1 MKKLIAMLLALALL
15 CCGALTAFAEEEAT
29 FTIGF
34 NNYRVGAYSLD
45 ILQKNFEYACAA
57 MGVDVMVV
65 NDEAKIDNSPTNVD
79 NMIAAGVDGIVF
91 FGLNDNVMVSVAQR
105 CQNAGIPFV
114 FYDHMPS
121 DQVVEMMKNY
131 SCYLGCAATMDESTG
146 RVAGEY
152 AASIGA
158 TKAVVVTGENSDP
171 SHSARTNGFTEAF
184 EAAGGEV
191 LGVGWGNPNLTDSLP
206 RANDLLTAHPDADF
220 IYGSN
225 GDCGLAGKEAL
236 ASHPDVTATVYATD
250 LDPDVLTSLED
261 GTIAAASGAHWINV
275 YFAAALMVNHLQG
288 NTLRN
293 EDGTAPRLVVPVITL
308 PNNYIDLYNKLW
320 IESYPYTEAE
330 LAAFVGSDVTVDTL
344 ETELTNYTLDN
355 RIAAL
360 VEQGVI
366 TQEEVDASLAA

>member
-1 MKKLIAMLLALALL
+1 M
-15 CCGALTAFAEEEAT
+15 
-29 FTIGF
+29 
-34 NNYRVGAYSLD
+34 
-45 ILQKNFEYACAA
+45 
-57 MGVDVMVV
+57 
-65 NDEAKIDNSPTNVD
+65 
-79 NMIAAGVDGIVF
+79 
-91 FGLNDNVMVSVAQR
+91 
-105 CQNAGIPFV
+105 
-114 FYDHMPS
+114 
-121 DQVVEMMKNY
+121 
-131 SCYLGCAATMDESTG
+131 
-146 RVAGEY
+146 
-152 AASIGA
+152 
-158 TKAVVVTGENSDP
+158 
-171 SHSARTNGFTEAF
+171 
-184 EAAGGEV
+184 
-191 LGVGWGNPNLTDSLP
+191 
-206 RANDLLTAHPDADF
+206 
-220 IYGSN
+220 
-225 GDCGLAGKEAL
+225 
-236 ASHPDVTATVYATD
+236 TATVYATD

-330 LAAFVGSDVTVDTL
+330 LAAFVGPDVTVETL

>member
-184 EAAGGEV
+184 
-191 LGVGWGNPNLTDSLP
+191 
-206 RANDLLTAHPDADF
+206 
-220 IYGSN
+220 
-225 GDCGLAGKEAL
+225 
-236 ASHPDVTATVYATD
+236 
-250 LDPDVLTSLED
+250 
-261 GTIAAASGAHWINV
+261 
-275 YFAAALMVNHLQG
+275 
-288 NTLRN
+288 
-293 EDGTAPRLVVPVITL
+293 
-308 PNNYIDLYNKLW
+308 
-320 IESYPYTEAE
+320 
-330 LAAFVGSDVTVDTL
+330 
-344 ETELTNYTLDN
+344 
-355 RIAAL
+355 
-360 VEQGVI
+360 
-366 TQEEVDASLAA
+366 

>member
-1 MKKLIAMLLALALL
+1 MLSLLLVLAMFA
-15 CCGALTAFAEEEAT
+15 CGAMAASAEEEKT

-45 ILQKNFEYACAA
+45 ILQKNFEYACEA

-121 DQVVEMMKNY
+121 DQVVDMMKNY
-131 SCYLGCAATMDESTG
+131 SCYLGCSATMDHSTG
-146 RVAGEY
+146 MVAGEY
-152 AASIGA
+152 AASTGA
-158 TKAVVVTGENSDP
+158 KKAVIVTGENSDP
-171 SHSARTNGFTEAF
+171 THSARTNGFVEAF

-191 LGVGWGNPNLTDSLP
+191 LGIGYGSPNLTDSLP

-225 GDCGLAGKEAL
+225 GDCGLAAKEAL
-236 ASHPDVTATVYATD
+236 ASHPEVKATVYATD

-261 GTIAAASGAHWINV
+261 ASIAAASGAHWINV

-288 NTLRN
+288 NTLVN
-293 EDGTAPRLVVPVITL
+293 EDGSAPRLVVPVVTL
-308 PNNYIDLYNKLW
+308 PNNYIDLYDQLW
-320 IESYPYTEAE
+320 IESAPYTQEE
-330 LAAFVGSDVTVDTL
+330 LAALVGPEVTVADL
-344 ETELTNYTLDN
+344 QAELDNYTIDN

-366 TQEEVDASLAA
+366 TQEEVDTSIGA